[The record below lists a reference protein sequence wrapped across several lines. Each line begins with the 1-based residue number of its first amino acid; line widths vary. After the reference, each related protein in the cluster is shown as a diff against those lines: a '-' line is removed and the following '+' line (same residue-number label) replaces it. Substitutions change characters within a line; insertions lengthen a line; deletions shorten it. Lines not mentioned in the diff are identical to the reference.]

1 VCNKTGK
8 SFGELI
14 DHFILGGDETNL
26 IADDDGDLRIVGEKG
41 KKKHEKKVAD
51 YRGSIT
57 MYHTGVAAGHNGPTV
72 LLLKGKKRKSGFN
85 ENFLRQEGC
94 ELGSTIC
101 MTENAYMTEEAWEGM
116 APSIVKGYRA
126 LPVVKDNPQWL
137 MIEIFDGFGA
147 HLTNLNALKQRAE
160 AKILSITRRRVTRP
174 HTIKHMI
181 STLPRVTNIINN
193 AHLLLCAA

>member
-1 VCNKTGK
+1 
-8 SFGELI
+8 
-14 DHFILGGDETNL
+14 
-26 IADDDGDLRIVGEKG
+26 
-41 KKKHEKKVAD
+41 
-51 YRGSIT
+51 